1 MNIRARQE
9 IALPRGL
16 VSSIIA
22 IWNAISEDM
31 DVDDAMT
38 NEEAIEIC
46 LDADRLITIED
57 RKDLNE
63 FVSQCGTD
71 GLRQD
76 LLMQLSETIDLV

>member
-63 FVSQCGTD
+63 FVSQCRID
-71 GLRQD
+71 GLSQD
-76 LLMQLSETIDLV
+76 LMMQLSETIDLV

>member
-1 MNIRARQE
+1 MNIRVRQE

-63 FVSQCGTD
+63 FVSQCRVD